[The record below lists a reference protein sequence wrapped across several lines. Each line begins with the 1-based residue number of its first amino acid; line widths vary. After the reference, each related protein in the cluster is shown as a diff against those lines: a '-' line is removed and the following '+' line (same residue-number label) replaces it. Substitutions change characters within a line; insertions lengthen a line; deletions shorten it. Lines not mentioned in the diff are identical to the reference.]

1 MREYRFGFRLALVAL
16 VTTILALGPAAS
28 SHALEKGFW
37 GPTRVEGRS
46 QFPIYKDL
54 GVTVYQSA
62 LNWSVVAPTQPKQ
75 ANDPE
80 DPAYQW
86 PEEVDFAIKEARRY
100 RIKVALMIVGAP
112 PWANGGRD
120 SRWAP
125 KRGDDFGKFAEAASR
140 RYPDVRFWMVWGEP
154 TREANFQPMD
164 PLTDELANGTR
175 LTARQKDAAQRYSRL
190 IDAAYGAVKRVNRS
204 DLVIGGM
211 TFSGGDIRTYNWV
224 RNLKLSNGRPPRM
237 DMWGHNPFS
246 FRKPDFRKP
255 QSTFGVV
262 DFSDLPRLA
271 RLLDTRIRRP
281 DGKPLPLYISEFA
294 LPTGPDAEFNYYLT
308 PGTQASWIRAGI
320 KLSRR
325 FRRIHTYGYI
335 HLYDDPPRADGG
347 PIVQSG
353 LLEANGAKKPGYGA
367 FKKG

>member
-1 MREYRFGFRLALVAL
+1 MREHRFGCRLALLAL
-16 VTTILALGPAAS
+16 VTVAALLGPAAS

-37 GPTRVEGRS
+37 GPVRVEGRS

-54 GVTVYQSA
+54 GVTVYQYA
-62 LNWSVVAPTQPKQ
+62 LRWESVAPTRPKRPT
-75 ANDPE
+75 DPE

-86 PEEVDFAIKEARRY
+86 PAGLDDAIKEARRY
-100 RIKVALMIVGAP
+100 RIKLALMLIGAP
-112 PWANGGRD
+112 PWANGGKD
-120 SRWAP
+120 WRWAP
-125 KRGDDFGKFAEAASR
+125 KRGGEFGKFAEAASR
-140 RYPDVRFWMVWGEP
+140 RYPDTRYWMVWGEP
-154 TREANFQPMD
+154 TREGNFQPMD
-164 PLTDELANGTR
+164 PLTDELAEGTR
-175 LTARQKDAAQRYSRL
+175 LTPRQRTAALRYSQL
-190 IDAAYGAVKRVNRS
+190 VDAAYAGVKRVDRS

-224 RNLKLSNGRPPRM
+224 RSLKLSNGRPPRM

-281 DGKPLPLYISEFA
+281 NGQPLSLYLSEFA

-308 PGTQASWIRAGI
+308 PGTQASWIRAGL

-325 FRRIHTYGYI
+325 YRRIHTFGYI

-347 PIVQSG
+347 PIIQSA
-353 LLEANGAKKPGYGA
+353 LLEASGAKKPGYQA